1 MLKEKTSSQGFGAP
15 SSLLC
20 RFSIHS
26 SMNSAA
32 CGRELLVL
40 VTALEWGKLRCRGL
54 NLDGWIL
61 HFLTVVIWSKAAK
74 VCREADLWEVP
85 VVPMYS
91 ILPQGSFLLRMALM
105 IPGSCKQRETSAWA
119 HMAKPDCKL
128 LLCLSCPQPCS
139 GSSDQGLTW
148 AKAEEHNSPSAQLP
162 KAQQNRDGSRAETA
176 ELLPLICSSNGL
188 PKTGASRSLSDHSSP
203 VCSRF
208 TSPSAQ
214 GSCREKWDRRTPAQQ
229 SPWCWGHRLCHV
241 CHFVSSWSTPEL
253 SHSPAAQWTSRG
265 VPGIHI
271 PVSFLTRRNWIC
283 VPWDTIQW
291 CEARCSKW
299 ERLRDLVQN
308 CIEGR
313 CTLWKK
319 LHFKLYNEHCLMV
332 DPEIKKRNQKA
343 ENTVLE

>member
-20 RFSIHS
+20 RFLLHS

-85 VVPMYS
+85 VVPMFS
-91 ILPQGSFLLRMALM
+91 ILFQGSFLLRMALM
-105 IPGSCKQRETSAWA
+105 IPGSCNQRETSAWA

-162 KAQQNRDGSRAETA
+162 EAQQNRDGSRAETA

-188 PKTGASRSLSDHSSP
+188 PKTRASRSLSDHSPP

-208 TSPSAQ
+208 TSAQ

-229 SPWCWGHRLCHV
+229 TLGVEDTDSAMCVTLPVPGPHQSLAILQMLNRNPQVFLECTFQ
-241 CHFVSSWSTPEL
+241 CHF
-253 SHSPAAQWTSRG
+253 
-265 VPGIHI
+265 
-271 PVSFLTRRNWIC
+271 
-283 VPWDTIQW
+283 
-291 CEARCSKW
+291 
-299 ERLRDLVQN
+299 
-308 CIEGR
+308 
-313 CTLWKK
+313 
-319 LHFKLYNEHCLMV
+319 
-332 DPEIKKRNQKA
+332 NQKELNLCA
-343 ENTVLE
+343 LRHHSVMWG